1 MAVFT
6 LIIAL
11 VVYKLEQLRD
21 FFGISLS
28 SKMLQKCVFKQ
39 MPMTFLLFIIGSV
52 DSSHGTHTVEQAPF
66 NLGFITVYA
75 TDNRSS
81 EGLYMPMFTSMT
93 A

>member
-1 MAVFT
+1 MCFQADAYDLFAVHH
-6 LIIAL
+6 
-11 VVYKLEQLRD
+11 
-21 FFGISLS
+21 
-28 SKMLQKCVFKQ
+28 
-39 MPMTFLLFIIGSV
+39 GSV

-66 NLGFITVYA
+66 NLGFIKVYA